1 MKTISNVY
9 GIVRQSRERI
19 IKTMQE
25 RGIKELE
32 TFLNYE
38 EWCKEQGKEPEEDAE
53 DDSNYLD
60 YRDQAAP
67 FVVHFDKY
75 NTGHD
80 YHVRKV
86 TLVDGAEPAFKFE
99 AYCYEEG
106 DATFYEDD
114 VIWATRIFV
123 WERLEE
129 LLEIKDEPEEVWVV
143 FDESLDDYQLAGR
156 RIQVFDDEKDARK
169 AFRKAA
175 KESRKT
181 AKANGWEIG
190 NGDKD
195 YFDAYPDGSWCES
208 HETVEL
214 HKCRMGE
221 ETWCNGL
228 S

>member
-38 EWCKEQGKEPEEDAE
+38 EWCKEQGKEPEEDAD

-99 AYCYEEG
+99 AYCYESG

-114 VIWATRIFV
+114 VVWATRMFV

-143 FDESLDDYQLAGR
+143 FDESLDEYQLAGR
-156 RIQVFDDEKDARK
+156 RIRVFDNEAEARK
-169 AFRKAA
+169 VFHETVGVTRKVRSA
-175 KESRKT
+175 E
-181 AKANGWEIG
+181 GWEI
-190 NGDKD
+190 NEDED
-195 YFDAYPDGSWCES
+195 FFETYPDGSWGAS

-221 ETWCNGL
+221 ETWCHG
-228 S
+228 